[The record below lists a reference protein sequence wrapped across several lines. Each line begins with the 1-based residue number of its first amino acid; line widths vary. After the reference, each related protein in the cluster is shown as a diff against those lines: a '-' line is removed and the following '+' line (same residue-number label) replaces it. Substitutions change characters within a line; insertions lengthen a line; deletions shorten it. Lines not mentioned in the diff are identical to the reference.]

1 MDIYAEAKESAV
13 VTTSNAAQTLDELW
27 AGLNDNQA
35 FQSMHSLQSHT
46 PIMMSYTPSLSR
58 ALQTSSS
65 SFCS

>member
-13 VTTSNAAQTLDELW
+13 VTTSNAAAPPPTLDELW

-46 PIMMSYTPSLSR
+46 HPS
-58 ALQTSSS
+58 
-65 SFCS
+65 